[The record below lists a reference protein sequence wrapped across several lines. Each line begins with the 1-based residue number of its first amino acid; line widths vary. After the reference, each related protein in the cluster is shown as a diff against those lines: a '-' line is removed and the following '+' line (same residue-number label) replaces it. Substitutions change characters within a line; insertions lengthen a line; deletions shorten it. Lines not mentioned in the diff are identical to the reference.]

1 MSVMLVAL
9 LNLMV
14 LVAGGLGSALLFSYF
29 RRQPRRLEG
38 GVDRETLA
46 RVLEDMDQLSN
57 RLNRVEE
64 ELDFF
69 KELRRPEEHPRLGA
83 ADEGEG

>member
-1 MSVMLVAL
+1 VAVSLLAMLV
-9 LNLMV
+9 LMV
-14 LVAGGLGSALLFSYF
+14 LVAGGVGSALLFSYF
-29 RRQPRRLEG
+29 RRQSGRLEG
-38 GVDRETLA
+38 GMDREVLA
-46 RVLEDMDQLSN
+46 RVLEDLDQLSN

-83 ADEGEG
+83 ADQGEA